1 MEKKKI
7 SAKDALADIRSGMS
21 DADLM
26 SKYLLSNAGLQSLF
40 DKLVTAGYIDLGEIL
55 ARTPTFLGTVDIP
68 ESSPPVG
75 AIKTEDGP
83 QLSKSRIAT
92 RVNAQEAT
100 RDIRSGMDDFA
111 LMRKYQL
118 SYKNLPSL
126 FKKLMD
132 VGLIQQTD
140 IDHRNLGFENTVAL
154 SEDMLSLSAAFAVL
168 GSSRPAGAAEKG
180 RHRPAVTYNKATS
193 TQRQELT
200 VPTIEEK
207 IKSATLPG
215 EKPYTGMTPTKPDD
229 RSFALP
235 WYENPS
241 IVMLLLVYCS
251 PWAFTLVIATPAF
264 PLE

>member
-1 MEKKKI
+1 
-7 SAKDALADIRSGMS
+7 
-21 DADLM
+21 
-26 SKYLLSNAGLQSLF
+26 
-40 DKLVTAGYIDLGEIL
+40 
-55 ARTPTFLGTVDIP
+55 
-68 ESSPPVG
+68 
-75 AIKTEDGP
+75 
-83 QLSKSRIAT
+83 
-92 RVNAQEAT
+92 
-100 RDIRSGMDDFA
+100 
-111 LMRKYQL
+111 
-118 SYKNLPSL
+118 
-126 FKKLMD
+126 MD

-168 GSSRPAGAAEKG
+168 GSPRPAGAAEKG

-229 RSFALP
+229 GSFALP

-241 IVMLLLVYCS
+241 IVMLLLV
-251 PWAFTLVIATPAF
+251 LLF
-264 PLE
+264 PLGLYACYRNSSLSAGVKTFAIVACLFLLISLIVISLMPDWLFSAIPVKYDAHQQIGPRSALNDREHGEKSAHRRAARGKSPHFPL